1 MSREE
6 RLVMLKHDLQR
17 TQKFTAQDGY
27 LLALLDDAEAKISE
41 EGIVLQDTVRDGM
54 LQVNYAAYLYR
65 KRADSEGVMPR
76 SLRRSLNQRLLT
88 QKGAADVT

>member
-1 MSREE
+1 MSRDEQ
-6 RLVMLKHDLQR
+6 LVMLKHDLQR
-17 TQKFTAQDGY
+17 TQTFTAQDDY

-65 KRADSEGVMPR
+65 KRADSEGAMPR
-76 SLRRSLNQRLLT
+76 SLRRSLTQRLLT
-88 QKGAADVT
+88 QKGAANVT